1 MEKLLIIDDNE
12 EIRTQLKW
20 GFNKEYTL
28 LLAKDGKEAL
38 AQYKKNGPRV
48 ATLDLGLPPHENG
61 TEEGFRCLQEMLRHN
76 PSTKV
81 IVITGNDQ
89 REIALKAIHL
99 GAYDFYQKP
108 INLEELKVIVRRAF
122 HLSALEEQNRSLYNA
137 LERQTTPFGG
147 MIGQCPEMQAVF
159 STMRK
164 IASSDAAVL
173 VQGESGTGKELVARA
188 IHAMSLRKDGPFV
201 PINCGAIPETLLE
214 PELFG
219 HEKGSFTGAHAQV
232 QGKVEYAQNGTLF
245 LDEIAELPAQ
255 LQVKLLRFLQDKTIQ
270 RVGGREDIA
279 VNTRIL
285 AATNKDLVKEI
296 GSGRF
301 REDLYYRLGVVL
313 IKVPPLRERKG
324 DIMVLATFF
333 LKRYCDLYTR
343 RIRGF
348 NAYALE
354 SMETYEWP
362 GNIRELENKIQ
373 RAVLLSEGPMI
384 EPRDLGFDAKLM
396 TQRTIDPDI
405 RTLKEAKDKVEKE
418 MVMFALDRHG
428 GNIAKSAEELGV
440 SRPTLYDVMKKHGLY
455 NGTAHQENG
464 NGSPDNRQDLLP
476 AAAVKK
482 NGESDG

>member
-1 MEKLLIIDDNE
+1 MEKLLITDDSE

-28 LLAKDGKEAL
+28 ILAKDGKEAL
-38 AQYKKNGPRV
+38 ALFKKNAPRV
-48 ATLDLGLPPHENG
+48 VTLDLGLPPHENG

-76 PSTKV
+76 PTSKV
-81 IVITGNDQ
+81 ILITGNDQ
-89 REIALKAIHL
+89 RENALKAIHL

-108 INLEELKVIVRRAF
+108 INLEELKVIIRRAF
-122 HLSALEEQNRSLYNA
+122 HLSAIEEQNRSLYNA
-137 LERQTTPFGG
+137 LERQTAQFGG
-147 MIGQCPEMQAVF
+147 MIGQCPEMQEVF

-245 LDEIAELPAQ
+245 LDEIAELPAL

-285 AATNKDLVKEI
+285 AATNKDLIKEI
-296 GSGRF
+296 GLGRF

-324 DIMVLATFF
+324 DIIVLATFF
-333 LKRYCDLYTR
+333 LKRYCDLYTK

-348 NAYALE
+348 NSFALE
-354 SMETYEWP
+354 HMETYEWP

-373 RAVLLSEGPMI
+373 RAVLLSEGPLI
-384 EPRDLGFDAKLM
+384 EPHDLGFDAKLM
-396 TQRTIDPDI
+396 TQRTIKSDI
-405 RTLKEAKDKVEKE
+405 RTLKEAKESVEKE
-418 MVMFALDRHG
+418 MVVFALDKYG
-428 GNIAKSAEELGV
+428 GNIAKSAEELGI
-440 SRPTLYDVMKKHGLY
+440 SRPTLYDIMKKHGLF
-455 NGTAHQENG
+455 NGTVQQESVSQNELRE
-464 NGSPDNRQDLLP
+464 GSQSMHNKEQ
-476 AAAVKK
+476 
-482 NGESDG
+482 

>member
-1 MEKLLIIDDNE
+1 MEKLLITDDNE

-20 GFNKEYTL
+20 GFSKEYVL
-28 LLAKDGKEAL
+28 LLARDGAEAL
-38 AQYKKNGPRV
+38 ALFKKNNPRV
-48 ATLDLGLPPHENG
+48 ATLDLGIPPQENG

-76 PSTKV
+76 PGAKV

-89 REIALKAIHL
+89 RENALKAIHL

-122 HLSALEEQNRSLYNA
+122 HLSSIEEQNRTLHNA
-137 LERQTTPFGG
+137 LERQTAQVGG

-159 STMRK
+159 ATMRK
-164 IASSDAAVL
+164 VATSDAAVL

-188 IHAMSLRKDGPFV
+188 IHAMSLRKNGPFV
-201 PINCGAIPETLLE
+201 PINCSAIPETLLE

-232 QGKVEYAQNGTLF
+232 QGKVEYAQDGTLF
-245 LDEIAELPAQ
+245 LDEIGELPPL

-285 AATNKDLVKEI
+285 AASNKDLMNEI

-324 DIMVLATFF
+324 DIIVLATFF
-333 LKRYCDLYTR
+333 LKRYCDLYSKR
-343 RIRGF
+343 FRGF
-348 NAYALE
+348 NSAAID
-354 SMETYEWP
+354 SMETYGWP

-373 RAVLLSEGPMI
+373 RAVLLSEGPLV
-384 EPRDLGFDAKLM
+384 ESHDLGFDGLLTTPRKVN
-396 TQRTIDPDI
+396 PDF
-405 RTLKEAKDKVEKE
+405 RTLKEAKESVEKE
-418 MVMFALDRHG
+418 VVVFSLERNA
-428 GNIAKSAEELGV
+428 GNIAKSAEELGI
-440 SRPTLYDVMKKHGLY
+440 SRPTLYDLMKKYGLY
-455 NGTAHQENG
+455 NGTHHQET
-464 NGSPDNRQDLLP
+464 
-476 AAAVKK
+476 
-482 NGESDG
+482 

>member
-1 MEKLLIIDDNE
+1 MEKLLITDDNE

-20 GFNKEYTL
+20 GFSKEYAL
-28 LLAKDGKEAL
+28 LLARDGTETLAL
-38 AQYKKNGPRV
+38 FKKNNPRV
-48 ATLDLGLPPHENG
+48 TTLDLGLPPHENG
-61 TEEGFRCLQEMLRHN
+61 TDEGFRCLQEMLSHN
-76 PSTKV
+76 PRAKV

-89 REIALKAIHL
+89 RENALKAVHL

-122 HLSALEEQNRSLYNA
+122 YLSAIEEQNRALHSA
-137 LERQTTPFGG
+137 LERQTAQVGG
-147 MIGQCPEMQAVF
+147 MIGQCAEMQAVF

-188 IHAMSLRKDGPFV
+188 IHAMSLRKNGPFL

-232 QGKVEYAQNGTLF
+232 QGKVEYAQDGTLF
-245 LDEIAELPAQ
+245 LDEVGELPLS

-270 RVGGREDIA
+270 RVGGREDIS

-285 AATNKDLVKEI
+285 AATNKDLLKEVE
-296 GSGRF
+296 SGKF

-313 IKVPPLRERKG
+313 IKVPPLRERNG
-324 DIMVLATFF
+324 DIPVLATFF
-333 LKRYCDLYTR
+333 LKRYCDLYNKR
-343 RIRGF
+343 VRGF
-348 NAYALE
+348 NSSALE
-354 SMETYEWP
+354 SIETYAWP

-373 RAVLLSEGPMI
+373 RAVLLSDGPLI

-396 TQRTIDPDI
+396 PQRKVNSDI
-405 RTLKEAKDKVEKE
+405 RTLKEAKESVEKE
-418 MVMFALDRHG
+418 IVVFSLERNE
-428 GNIAKSAEELGV
+428 GNIAKSAEEMGI
-440 SRPTLYDVMKKHGLY
+440 SRPTLYDLMKKYGLY
-455 NGTAHQENG
+455 NGTLHQE
-464 NGSPDNRQDLLP
+464 
-476 AAAVKK
+476 A
-482 NGESDG
+482 